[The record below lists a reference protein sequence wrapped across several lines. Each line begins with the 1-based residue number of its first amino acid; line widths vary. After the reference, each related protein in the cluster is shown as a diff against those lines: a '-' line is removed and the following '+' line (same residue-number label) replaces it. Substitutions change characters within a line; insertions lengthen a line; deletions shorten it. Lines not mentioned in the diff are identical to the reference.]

1 MRRLI
6 MDKRQQYVKIY
17 EENEKLISSYYF
29 QETKYSIDNSI
40 WYKTSPKVWVPN
52 ENEFDIKVVNSG
64 CVDEALKFPT
74 ATILNFA
81 SAKHPGGGY
90 IRGAIA
96 QEEAICRCSNLYN
109 VLKEFDEHYS
119 TCPASNLYNDN
130 MIYSKDILFFRD
142 GQNNLMSFRK
152 FDVITA
158 AMPKNTT
165 EGNLDS
171 YELEA
176 AYDRRIFKMLKIAE
190 THKTENLILGAWGCG
205 VFNND
210 PETISKMFKYYLTTH
225 NWNFKNVV
233 FAVLDKHPNKLYN
246 IFKERLV

>member
-1 MRRLI
+1 MF
-6 MDKRQQYVKIY
+6 DNRQNYVKIY
-17 EENEKLISSYYF
+17 EENEKLISSYYTN
-29 QETKYSIDNSI
+29 ETQYSIDNSI
-40 WYKTSPKVWVPN
+40 WYTISPNVYVPN
-52 ENEFDIKVVNSG
+52 ENKFTIKVVNSG
-64 CVDEALKFPT
+64 CVDEAMKFPT

-109 VLKEFDEHYS
+109 VLKEFKEHYS
-119 TCPASNLYNDN
+119 TCPESNLYNDN

-142 GQNNLMSFRK
+142 GQNNLMPFRK

-158 AMPKNTT
+158 AMPKNTI
-165 EGNLDS
+165 EGKLDTFS
-171 YELEA
+171 LDA

-210 PETISKMFKYYLTTH
+210 PKLVSSMFKHHLTSH

-233 FAVLDKHPNKLYN
+233 FAVLEKHPYNLYN
-246 IFKERLV
+246 VFKKTLEEKE